1 MVLSDLAYE
10 PKKVIKSGFTYLLK
24 EAKASKNNKLGI
36 YYMIFR
42 RFLQISVFL
51 SVLGTSGYALA
62 QDAPLAP
69 EPTTGIQ
76 QKQEVSA
83 SDFMAVTAHPDATK
97 AAYDILK
104 QGGTA
109 ADAAIAAQMV
119 LGLVEPQSSGVGGGA
134 FLLYYD
140 NKHKQLFTLDGRETA
155 PSTAGEHLFTGADG
169 KPMGFY
175 EAALGGRS
183 VGTPGVLKLLSK
195 LYDWQ
200 GKTDWVT
207 LFQPAIQLAEKGF
220 TVSERLNKMLAEE
233 QPRFEK
239 DVKAKIFF
247 FPDTVN
253 PIEAGSVKRNPEYAI
268 SLRQIAQEGPT
279 VFYGGKLGKDIVEH
293 VKKFKGSLSIEDLT
307 AYQAKERKA
316 VCDGYR
322 GYKVCSMGEPSSGGL
337 TLLMI
342 LGMLENFDLPSWGP
356 NNPTSWHVI
365 NEASRLAFADR
376 NKYMAD
382 ADKVET
388 PNELLLNSD
397 YLNQRSKLIDINKP
411 MLSVSAGLP
420 PAWIDVEQ
428 GSDPRTKNSGTSH
441 ISIVDSYGNILS
453 MTTSVE
459 TAFGSHLMV
468 GGFVLN
474 NQLTDFSF
482 KPTDENGQLV
492 ANRVGPGKRPRS
504 SMAPVIVFDPKGRPF
519 MVIGSAG
526 GSRIIGY
533 VLQRIISVIDWK
545 MGLQDAIDAPNI
557 LNRGNKL
564 ELESSGMNWAE
575 TFKNLGHPVLVGDMN
590 SGLTAIQFKKGKLIG
605 AADPRRDGIAMGQ

>member
-51 SVLGTSGYALA
+51 SVLGTSGYAIA

-119 LGLVEPQSSGVGGGA
+119 LGLVEPQSSGIGGGA

-279 VFYGGKLGKDIVEH
+279 VFYGGKVGKDIVEH
-293 VKKFKGSLSIEDLT
+293 VQKFKGSLSIEDIT

-428 GSDPRTKNSGTSH
+428 GSDPRTKNSGT
-441 ISIVDSYGNILS
+441 G
-453 MTTSVE
+453 
-459 TAFGSHLMV
+459 AR
-468 GGFVLN
+468 
-474 NQLTDFSF
+474 
-482 KPTDENGQLV
+482 
-492 ANRVGPGKRPRS
+492 AAKRKS
-504 SMAPVIVFDPKGRPF
+504 LAPVGRC
-519 MVIGSAG
+519 
-526 GSRIIGY
+526 R
-533 VLQRIISVIDWK
+533 
-545 MGLQDAIDAPNI
+545 
-557 LNRGNKL
+557 
-564 ELESSGMNWAE
+564 
-575 TFKNLGHPVLVGDMN
+575 LG
-590 SGLTAIQFKKGKLIG
+590 A
-605 AADPRRDGIAMGQ
+605 RWRC